1 MGSPKGTPL
10 DSKTY
15 MCKIIKMF
23 EKVRSRIDWGIGLYH
38 DVRESIHARQAIIFL
53 RIQIYDHR
61 EPYQLSLS
69 LFQPDRR
76 HDAGEKIP
84 AFCRIVRHAHRPARS
99 KQHVADNTRGQH
111 TRGPSGTKC

>member
-38 DVRESIHARQAIIFL
+38 DVRESIRPTDAITFVQELVPLKLLFMKDTVQLEQDNWLRQVRAKTL
-53 RIQIYDHR
+53 LLPRPR
-61 EPYQLSLS
+61 
-69 LFQPDRR
+69 
-76 HDAGEKIP
+76 
-84 AFCRIVRHAHRPARS
+84 RIV
-99 KQHVADNTRGQH
+99 QH
-111 TRGPSGTKC
+111 SL